1 MKRFSW
7 ELKITDDL
15 LFGMINEN
23 SVFGSCG

>member
-1 MKRFSW
+1 MKRLSL

-15 LFGMINEN
+15 LFRMINEN